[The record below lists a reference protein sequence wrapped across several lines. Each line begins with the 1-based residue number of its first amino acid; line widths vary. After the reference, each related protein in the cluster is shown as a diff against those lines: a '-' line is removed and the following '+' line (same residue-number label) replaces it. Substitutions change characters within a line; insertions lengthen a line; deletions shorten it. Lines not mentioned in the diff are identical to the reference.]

1 MKTMA
6 RPDNQMFLLL
16 RLRWQIFVNSLRHA
30 GRRAELG
37 MQAIWFFFAALFVL
51 ASSAGFFLGTFG
63 LLRIGRED
71 LLDLLLWAVFL
82 VWQLAPVLFEGYSPG
97 LNFREVA
104 RYPVSFR
111 LYFFLSAI
119 YGLADPAAIACLL
132 WLLSMWLG
140 LVWAHPEWTFM

>member
-16 RLRWQIFVNSLRHA
+16 RLRWPRFVNSLRHG

-97 LNFREVA
+97 LNFREVG
-104 RYPVSFR
+104 RFPHSVR
-111 LYFFLSAI
+111 LYFFLSAFI
-119 YGLADPAAIACLL
+119 RL
-132 WLLSMWLG
+132 
-140 LVWAHPEWTFM
+140 AHPVLI